1 LRTFIVANRMEKAC
15 KFWLIVPLT
24 YVLTYHPSG

>member
-1 LRTFIVANRMEKAC
+1 MEKAC

-24 YVLTYHPSG
+24 YVLTYHPSGKAPQQLL